1 MERYK
6 ARLVAQ
12 GFSQKYGID
21 YDETFSPVVRFESIR
36 TIIALA
42 ASFKLKLNQ
51 MDIKTAFLNGELKE
65 DIYMQ
70 QPEGFV
76 VKESGKLV
84 CRLKRSIYGLN
95 QLARCW
101 NTELD
106 YCLKEIG
113 FSQLDCDP
121 CTYNRIVDGNV
132 FVIAVYVDD
141 IILAGHNDDIMNK
154 VKIAI
159 GNKFN
164 VTDMGEMH
172 HFLGVKVVQNYTVGK
187 IWIGQSTYAKE
198 LLIRFKMEESNPTDT
213 PVDVGMKLMKGKDG
227 ESVNKE
233 KYQSVVGSLLFLS
246 TRTRPYIAYAV
257 GTTARFSA
265 SPTKSHWT
273 AVKRILRYIN
283 GTLDLGLL
291 YSNEESVNLVG
302 FSDADW
308 AGDQNDRKST
318 SGYIFQLSN
327 GAVSWR
333 SKKQSCVALSTAEA
347 EYMALSSAFQEA
359 AWMRQ
364 LLSGLIGIQVDSLG
378 PTLIF
383 EDNQSTI
390 CMSKNHQFHGRSK
403 HINIKYHY
411 VREQVAAG
419 NIELE
424 YCKSDDMLADIFTK
438 GLNGPGFKKLRSMIG
453 MTSEIKSSQD

>member
-1 MERYK
+1 
-6 ARLVAQ
+6 
-12 GFSQKYGID
+12 
-21 YDETFSPVVRFESIR
+21 
-36 TIIALA
+36 
-42 ASFKLKLNQ
+42 
-51 MDIKTAFLNGELKE
+51 
-65 DIYMQ
+65 MQ

-76 VKESGKLV
+76 VKESEKLV
-84 CRLKRSIYGLN
+84 CRLKRSIYGLK
-95 QLARCW
+95 QSSRCW

-106 YCLKEIG
+106 YHLKEMG
-113 FSQLDCDP
+113 FSQLDCDL
-121 CTYNRIVDGNV
+121 CTYIRIVDGNV

-246 TRTRPYIAYAV
+246 TRTRPDIAYAV
-257 GTTARFSA
+257 GTTAKFSA

-273 AVKRILRYIN
+273 AVKRILRYIK

-403 HINIKYHY
+403 HIDIKYHY

-438 GLNGPGFKKLRSMIG
+438 GLNGPRFKKLRSMIG

>member
-1 MERYK
+1 
-6 ARLVAQ
+6 
-12 GFSQKYGID
+12 
-21 YDETFSPVVRFESIR
+21 
-36 TIIALA
+36 
-42 ASFKLKLNQ
+42 
-51 MDIKTAFLNGELKE
+51 
-65 DIYMQ
+65 
-70 QPEGFV
+70 
-76 VKESGKLV
+76 
-84 CRLKRSIYGLN
+84 
-95 QLARCW
+95 
-101 NTELD
+101 
-106 YCLKEIG
+106 
-113 FSQLDCDP
+113 
-121 CTYNRIVDGNV
+121 
-132 FVIAVYVDD
+132 
-141 IILAGHNDDIMNK
+141 
-154 VKIAI
+154 
-159 GNKFN
+159 
-164 VTDMGEMH
+164 
-172 HFLGVKVVQNYTVGK
+172 
-187 IWIGQSTYAKE
+187 
-198 LLIRFKMEESNPTDT
+198 
-213 PVDVGMKLMKGKDG
+213 MKGKDG

-233 KYQSVVGSLLFLS
+233 KYQSVVGSLLFLP
-246 TRTRPYIAYAV
+246 TRTKPDIAYAV

-273 AVKRILRYIN
+273 AVKRILRYIK

-291 YSNEESVNLVG
+291 YSNGESVNLVG

-403 HINIKYHY
+403 HIDIKYHY

-424 YCKSDDMLADIFTK
+424 YCKSDNMLADIFTK
-438 GLNGPGFKKLRSMIG
+438 GLNGPRFKKLRSMVG